1 MHLSPTPE
9 IRRSGPVVK
18 SSGVSISTNILFT
31 PFYKMIEYN
40 QKQSKEIY
48 EALLDSKVDLMEYF
62 LGADPKKTQYYK
74 NYLKRK

>member
-1 MHLSPTPE
+1 
-9 IRRSGPVVK
+9 
-18 SSGVSISTNILFT
+18 
-31 PFYKMIEYN
+31 MIEYN

-48 EALLDSKVDLMEYF
+48 KALEDSKSELMDYF

>member
-1 MHLSPTPE
+1 
-9 IRRSGPVVK
+9 
-18 SSGVSISTNILFT
+18 
-31 PFYKMIEYN
+31 MIEYN

-48 EALLDSKVDLMEYF
+48 NALLNSKVDLMEYL

>member
-1 MHLSPTPE
+1 M
-9 IRRSGPVVK
+9 RSSAPYCEERMVYA
-18 SSGVSISTNILFT
+18 SLQTIFLP

-40 QKQSKEIY
+40 RKQSKEIY
-48 EALLDSKVDLMEYF
+48 KALEDSKVDLMEYF